1 MKREMEL
8 SEAIPL
14 LEQAY
19 NEYTEASFFCKTAKG
34 ERKKALERDMAT
46 IYCRVKNIFSFCP
59 SLYDY
64 VETDFFEY
72 PHFDSDFGELI
83 AKLKSTKDC
92 PKALI

>member
-1 MKREMEL
+1 MKKEMEL

-19 NEYTEASFFCKTAKG
+19 NEYTDASFFCKTAKG
-34 ERKKALERDMAT
+34 ERKKVLERDMNT
-46 IYCRVKNIFSFCP
+46 IYGRVKNIFSFCP

-72 PHFDSDFGELI
+72 PHFDCDFGELI
-83 AKLKSTKDC
+83 AKLKSTKTC
-92 PKALI
+92 Q